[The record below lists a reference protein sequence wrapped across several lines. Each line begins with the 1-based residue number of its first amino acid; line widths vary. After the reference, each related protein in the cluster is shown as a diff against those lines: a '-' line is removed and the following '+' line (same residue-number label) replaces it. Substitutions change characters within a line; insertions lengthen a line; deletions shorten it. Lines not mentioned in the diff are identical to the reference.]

1 MNMAV
6 ESKQTA
12 FELIVKGGLGGKDF
26 EFTKR

>member
-6 ESKQTA
+6 ESKQA
-12 FELIVKGGLGGKDF
+12 FELIVKGRLGGKDF